1 MSMHLFKVTWLV
13 FVSKQT
19 ERLMQLQ
26 FKGPNYKA
34 PFGALGEVLAIHF
47 HHVAVFFPERASQGA
62 TASGFRK
69 YGSVPDFSSLLIFK
83 WNEKTP
89 KPFSFGHSKK
99 IPEAIWRCS
108 VTQSCLTLCDPTD
121 CSTPVFPIHHHLPQF
136 AQTYVHW
143 VGDAI

>member
-1 MSMHLFKVTWLV
+1 MSMHLFKVKWLV

-26 FKGPNYKA
+26 FKGPNYKP
-34 PFGALGEVLAIHF
+34 PFGALGEVVAVHF
-47 HHVAVFFPERASQGA
+47 HHVAVFFPERESQGA
-62 TASGFRK
+62 TASGFMK

-99 IPEAIWRCS
+99 NSRGHLSLFSHSVVSDSLRPHGLQHTSLPYPSPSSGVCS
-108 VTQSCLTLCDPTD
+108 NICPLS
-121 CSTPVFPIHHHLPQF
+121 
-136 AQTYVHW
+136 
-143 VGDAI
+143 G